1 MSSKGS
7 MRELQRIGSG
17 DCLSKTQD
25 SAKAN
30 SRCIGSDAC
39 PMLEGYGEGL
49 VVVTQRSSELKPQ

>member
-1 MSSKGS
+1 MASGS
-7 MRELQRIGSG
+7 PRELQRIGSG

-30 SRCIGSDAC
+30 SRRIGSDAC

-49 VVVTQRSSELKPQ
+49 EGVTLRSSELKPQ